1 MKRIVIAIDGYS
13 GTGKSST
20 AKEVAAKLGYKYIDS
35 GAMYRAVTYYF
46 LREQIS
52 SDETVK
58 IKSKLEEIELDFTLD
73 ENGDSVICL
82 GGVKVENEIRKPEI
96 SERVSA
102 FAAISA
108 VRRKLVCLQNG
119 FGLRKGIV
127 MDGRDI
133 GTVVFPEA
141 ELKVFMTADLK
152 VRAKRRL
159 IELENKGL
167 KTELSGVEINLKERD
182 KEDTT
187 RVDSPLTKAEDAVE
201 IDTTDLT
208 FQEQVDKIVTIA
220 KELIRE

>member
-102 FAAISA
+102 FAAVPAI
-108 VRRKLVCLQNG
+108 RRKLVCLQNG

-182 KEDTT
+182 KKDTT

-208 FQEQVDKIVTIA
+208 FQEQVDKIVTLA
-220 KELIRE
+220 QELIRE